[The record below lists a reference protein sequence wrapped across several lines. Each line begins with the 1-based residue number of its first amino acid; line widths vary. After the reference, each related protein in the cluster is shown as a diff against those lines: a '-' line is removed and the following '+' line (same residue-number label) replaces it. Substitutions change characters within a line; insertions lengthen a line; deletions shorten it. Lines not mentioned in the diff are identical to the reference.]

1 MVLND
6 SIALTNGIW
15 CFQNMGCL
23 DGNCPGSTCK
33 PDLISPHIPPAKVG
47 WRLVG
52 WPDFVPD
59 SLRSSYGAN
68 PTWEGNTHQ
77 QVIDAIRNVLK
88 TNRVKIDSGALCRW
102 ANDQWCAADPVRC
115 QKVRGKVESIE
126 VQRSRGLFGSQMLW
140 ATSFWQLWNVA
151 VSDANRP
158 EHEVSGTMERF
169 VEIARSL
176 LSGDSGCTKC
186 AEHFEEL
193 QAAYP
198 IEKVTTWRQAR
209 VWLWHVHN
217 SSRDS
222 GKIVPYGDIA
232 RIYQWETL
240 TEPQVAEI
248 VASLAG

>member
-1 MVLND
+1 
-6 SIALTNGIW
+6 
-15 CFQNMGCL
+15 MGCL
-23 DGNCPGSTCK
+23 DGNCSGSTCK

-47 WRLVG
+47 WRLEG

-140 ATSFWQLWNVA
+140 ATAFWQLWNVA
-151 VSDANRP
+151 VSDSNRA
-158 EHEVSGTMERF
+158 ES
-169 VEIARSL
+169 EIQSVMGGFIAQARHL

-186 AEHFEEL
+186 AEHFPEL
-193 QAAYP
+193 LAAFP

-232 RIYQWETL
+232 KIYQWETL

-248 VASLAG
+248 VEGLKA